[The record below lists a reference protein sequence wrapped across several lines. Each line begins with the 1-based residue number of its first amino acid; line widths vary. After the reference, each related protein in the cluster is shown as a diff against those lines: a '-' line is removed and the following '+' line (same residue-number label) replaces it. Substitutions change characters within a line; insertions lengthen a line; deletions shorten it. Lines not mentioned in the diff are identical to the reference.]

1 MAKEK
6 IEKSENVDLSQIKE
20 ELTKYVD
27 EKISSEFIKEIDKT
41 NKKLVKEKS
50 KKVFARDILIVL
62 LLCLSGF
69 LSYEL
74 YKTGYFNK
82 FMIKVDSGK
91 SEKEEN
97 INNKTEEP
105 KKEEISLE
113 DLIKKYGSY
122 LNNIVIS
129 ENSDYL
135 NDFYEG
141 NLTTELKNYIAF
153 NLINLED
160 LEKEEDYNIIPDE
173 LVAEN
178 YKNIFEDK
186 YVNKSFKYN
195 GETIKYIS
203 SLKSYITDK
212 ILDSEETNIKREII
226 HIETKDNKV
235 VITTV
240 EGIVKNKKL
249 YNIINKEEIKEYD
262 NKKLSNYVD
271 SLNKVS
277 YIFNEDG
284 KLENIE

>member
-6 IEKSENVDLSQIKE
+6 NEKIETVDLKQIKE

-27 EKISSEFIKEIDKT
+27 EKINTDFIKEIDKS
-41 NKKLVKEKS
+41 NKRLIKEKN
-50 KKVFARDILIVL
+50 KKVFFRDIIIVI

-69 LSYEL
+69 LSYKL
-74 YKTGYFNK
+74 YRLGYFNK
-82 FMIKVDSGK
+82 FMIKVD
-91 SEKEEN
+91 
-97 INNKTEEP
+97 NNKNEREESIDNQIEET

-113 DLIKKYGSY
+113 ELIKKYGSY
-122 LNNIVIS
+122 LNNVVIS

-153 NLINLED
+153 NLVNFTDFET
-160 LEKEEDYNIIPDE
+160 EEDYNIISDDLIAKSYE
-173 LVAEN
+173 
-178 YKNIFEDK
+178 NIFEDK
-186 YVNKSFKYN
+186 YTTKTFKYN

-226 HIETKDNKV
+226 NIETKDNKV

-249 YNIINKEEIKEYD
+249 YNVISKEEVKEYD

>member
-249 YNIINKEEIKEYD
+249 YNVISKEEVKEYD

>member
-6 IEKSENVDLSQIKE
+6 IEKSETVDLKQIKE

-27 EKISSEFIKEIDKT
+27 EKINTDFIKEIDKS
-41 NKKLVKEKS
+41 NKRLIKEKN
-50 KKVFARDILIVL
+50 KKVFFRDIIVII

-74 YKTGYFNK
+74 YRLGYFNK
-82 FMIKVDSGK
+82 FMIKVD
-91 SEKEEN
+91 
-97 INNKTEEP
+97 NNKNEREESIDNQIEET

-113 DLIKKYGSY
+113 ELIKKYGSY
-122 LNNIVIS
+122 LNNVVIS

-153 NLINLED
+153 NLVNFTDFET
-160 LEKEEDYNIIPDE
+160 EEDYNIISDDLIAKSYE
-173 LVAEN
+173 
-178 YKNIFEDK
+178 NIFEDK
-186 YVNKSFKYN
+186 YTTKTFKYN

-226 HIETKDNKV
+226 NIETKDNKV

-249 YNIINKEEIKEYD
+249 YNVISKEEVKEYD

>member
-1 MAKEK
+1 
-6 IEKSENVDLSQIKE
+6 
-20 ELTKYVD
+20 
-27 EKISSEFIKEIDKT
+27 
-41 NKKLVKEKS
+41 
-50 KKVFARDILIVL
+50 
-62 LLCLSGF
+62 
-69 LSYEL
+69 
-74 YKTGYFNK
+74 
-82 FMIKVDSGK
+82 MIKVDSGK

-249 YNIINKEEIKEYD
+249 YNVISKEEVKEYD

>member
-1 MAKEK
+1 
-6 IEKSENVDLSQIKE
+6 
-20 ELTKYVD
+20 
-27 EKISSEFIKEIDKT
+27 
-41 NKKLVKEKS
+41 
-50 KKVFARDILIVL
+50 
-62 LLCLSGF
+62 
-69 LSYEL
+69 
-74 YKTGYFNK
+74 
-82 FMIKVDSGK
+82 MIKVD
-91 SEKEEN
+91 
-97 INNKTEEP
+97 NNKNEREESIDNQIEET

-113 DLIKKYGSY
+113 ELIKKYGSY
-122 LNNIVIS
+122 LNNVVIS

-153 NLINLED
+153 NLVNFTDFET
-160 LEKEEDYNIIPDE
+160 EEDYNIISDDLIAKSYE
-173 LVAEN
+173 
-178 YKNIFEDK
+178 NIFEDK
-186 YVNKSFKYN
+186 YTTKTFKYN